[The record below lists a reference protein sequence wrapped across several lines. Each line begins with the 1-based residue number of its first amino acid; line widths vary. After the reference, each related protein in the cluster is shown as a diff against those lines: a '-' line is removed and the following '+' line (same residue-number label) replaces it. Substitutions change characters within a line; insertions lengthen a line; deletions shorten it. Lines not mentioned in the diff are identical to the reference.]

1 MAAKSFPESKEVWR
15 GHGRKIKSGLQSTKQ
30 PVLEKEADPL
40 TSEGERAL
48 LLQTYN
54 LQHEVDKGLYTDQ
67 TGRFPYTSFEGNQY
81 MMVAYDMHGSNAVLA
96 EPMRN

>member
-1 MAAKSFPESKEVWR
+1 MAAKYFPESKEVWR

-54 LQHEVDKGLYTDQ
+54 LQHEFDKRLYTDQ
-67 TGRFPYTSFEGNQY
+67 TGRFPYSWIAHELQFWTSLERRHN
-81 MMVAYDMHGSNAVLA
+81 
-96 EPMRN
+96 

>member
-1 MAAKSFPESKEVWR
+1 MAAKYFPESKEVWR

-48 LLQTYN
+48 LLQT
-54 LQHEVDKGLYTDQ
+54 
-67 TGRFPYTSFEGNQY
+67 
-81 MMVAYDMHGSNAVLA
+81 
-96 EPMRN
+96 